1 MKQPSLDAY
10 TRSRMWALKPKNT
23 KKRSLEPYG
32 RVTPYIYLAPAMI
45 ILLTF
50 MVWPLIQALIYS
62 FQDYNVFTGGSW
74 IGLENYR
81 RLLDDSAFRRAFG
94 NSVSYFVGVVPAL
107 VVLPIFIASL
117 INQKVKG
124 VGVFRAMY
132 FFPVVTSMVVAGIT
146 WRWVYAE
153 QGILNYLMIVLV
165 PWIDSPIGWLSS
177 ARTALP
183 AVMTVTIWKG
193 LGYYMIIY
201 LAGLKAIPEELYDVA
216 KIDGTPAWRRMF
228 NITMP
233 LLIPYMTVVAV
244 MSSIASMKV
253 FDEVYVMTG
262 GGPYGSSRTLVFEIY
277 TQAFERL
284 DMGYGSAIG
293 FMLFAVLI
301 VLSALSIWLSDKAYD
316 A

>member
-1 MKQPSLDAY
+1 MK
-10 TRSRMWALKPKNT
+10 R
-23 KKRSLEPYG
+23 RSLQPYS
-32 RVTPYIYLAPAMI
+32 RITPYLYLAPALL
-45 ILLTF
+45 ILFTF
-50 MVWPLIQALIYS
+50 MVWPMIQAFIYS
-62 FQDYNVFTGGSW
+62 FQDYNVFTGGNW
-74 IGLENYR
+74 IGIDNYR
-81 RLLDDSAFRRAFG
+81 NLFDDPSFRRAFT
-94 NSVSYFVGVVPAL
+94 NSVSYFLGVVPAL
-107 VVLPIFIASL
+107 VILPIFIAAL
-117 INQKVKG
+117 VNQKVKG
-124 VGVFRAMY
+124 AGAFRAMY

-153 QGILNYLMIVLV
+153 RGILNYLLIVLV

-177 ARTALP
+177 STTALP

-201 LAGLKAIPEELYDVA
+201 LAGLKAIPKELYDVA

-244 MSSIASMKV
+244 MSSIAAMKV

-284 DMGYGSAIG
+284 QMGYGSAIG

-301 VLSALSIWLSDKAYD
+301 VLSGLSIWISDKSYD